1 MRDDV
6 PRRVFDRLGGR
17 PATLRGSPQ
26 WMALVRRGKGWAG
39 MAQLEEQPSVLPGV
53 GTASDELPPGMT
65 ELVRILDNLPGLV
78 TFWDHEGRNR
88 YANAAFVRWF
98 GLDPATLPGS
108 YVADVLGEELYARNH
123 GYIEAAL
130 AGEAQTFERR
140 MTDHLGRVRHVQS
153 SYVPNLVDGVPAGF
167 FVLSAD
173 ITDRVRTEEALQDSI
188 RQLAL
193 LEERQRIA
201 ADLHDLVIQR
211 LFAAGLDLSAAG
223 RKGPDSEDAWSR
235 VMSAAEGVDDAI
247 RELRRAIHSLRELT
261 AAEVPERIDQILVN
275 AARILGFQPEFVIT
289 GSLDDTPPEVVD
301 EVLAVLNESLS
312 NVAKHAQASSVQV
325 TLACTDGQV
334 VLRVADD
341 GQGMQGSSRRSGLD
355 NMRRRAER
363 LGGSFT
369 WRDNSPRGTMIDW
382 SVPLG

>member
-1 MRDDV
+1 
-6 PRRVFDRLGGR
+6 
-17 PATLRGSPQ
+17 
-26 WMALVRRGKGWAG
+26 
-39 MAQLEEQPSVLPGV
+39 MAQVEKQRVASTSD
-53 GTASDELPPGMT
+53 TAARDELPPGMT

-78 TFWDHEGRNR
+78 TFWDHEARNR

-98 GLDPATLPGS
+98 GLDAASLPGKH
-108 YVADVLGEELYARNH
+108 VAEVLGEELYERNH

-130 AGEAQTFERR
+130 AGEAQTFERQ
-140 MTDHLGRVRHVQS
+140 MADSSGRARYVQS

-167 FVLSAD
+167 FVLSSD
-173 ITDRVRTEEALQDSI
+173 ITDRVRTEQALQDSI

-211 LFAAGLDLSAAG
+211 LFAAGLDLAAAG
-223 RKGPDSEDAWSR
+223 RKGPQSEDSWSR
-235 VMSAAEGVDDAI
+235 VLSAAEGVDEAI
-247 RELRRAIHSLRELT
+247 RELRRSIHSLRELT
-261 AAEVPERIDQILVN
+261 SPSEVPDRIDRILVN
-275 AARILGFQPEFVIT
+275 AARILGFQPDFVFS

-312 NVAKHAQASSVQV
+312 NVAKHAEASSVQV

-334 VLRVADD
+334 LLRVADD
-341 GQGMQGSSRRSGLD
+341 GLGMRGSSRRSGLD

-363 LGGSFT
+363 LGGTFA
-369 WRDNSPRGTMIDW
+369 WRDNTPRGTIIDW